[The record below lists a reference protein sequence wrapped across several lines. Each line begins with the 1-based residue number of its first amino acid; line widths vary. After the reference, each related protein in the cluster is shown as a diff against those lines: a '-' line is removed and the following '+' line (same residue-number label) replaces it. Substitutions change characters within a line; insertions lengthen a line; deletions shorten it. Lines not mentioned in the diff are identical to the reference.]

1 MKKLLLI
8 GLVVCVALTACQS
21 SSVSPKD
28 FQRDVEDILRYRIA
42 LMNVMIQ
49 DYSEMANQNM
59 IEEALSDMTI
69 ALTGKS
75 VQEMKMEAYNDSI
88 RGFTTEIDEVGNA
101 IVASEDYYLENMFK
115 EEDRI
120 GYREVLRFLSNDS
133 SNKYSALAS
142 RVLDEFNKTLVLLSE
157 YTEVETSSNYRLWN
171 VSELN
176 TDIKCQVVYNLE
188 SKEWD
193 CRPDATSVERYMTKH
208 VK

>member
-1 MKKLLLI
+1 
-8 GLVVCVALTACQS
+8 
-21 SSVSPKD
+21 
-28 FQRDVEDILRYRIA
+28 
-42 LMNVMIQ
+42 MNVMIQ
-49 DYSEMANQNM
+49 DYNEMANQNM

-75 VQEMKMEAYNDSI
+75 VQEMKMESYNDSI